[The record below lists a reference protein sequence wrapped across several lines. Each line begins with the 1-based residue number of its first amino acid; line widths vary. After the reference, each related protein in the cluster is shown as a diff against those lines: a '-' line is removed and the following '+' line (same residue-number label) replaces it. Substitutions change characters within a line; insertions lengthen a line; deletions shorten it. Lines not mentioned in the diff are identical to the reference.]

1 MSEFS
6 RIWYDEVKPVAKE
19 CILEPEY
26 IRIMYLDSFT
36 LEDKDKKL
44 LKDIN
49 SKYKDAYG
57 MYYISNMINAIDNAL
72 SKNME
77 REAYM
82 FISLVYS
89 TLCSKDYFEKIFD
102 GDSSTKEWQTRIN
115 LKNKLAK
122 LIGLNPNNV

>member
-6 RIWYDEVKPVAKE
+6 RIWYYEVRPVAKE

-36 LEDKDKKL
+36 LEDKDKKF
-44 LKDIN
+44 LKNIN
-49 SKYKDAYG
+49 SKYKDVYG
-57 MYYISNMINAIDNAL
+57 MYYISNMIHAIDNAIN
-72 SKNME
+72 KNME

-82 FISLVYS
+82 FISQVYS

-102 GDSSTKEWQTRIN
+102 GDSSSKEWQTRIN
-115 LKNKLAK
+115 LRNKLAK
-122 LIGLNPNNV
+122 LIKLKQNNI

>member
-72 SKNME
+72 NKNME
-77 REAYM
+77 HEAYI

-122 LIGLNPNNV
+122 LIELNLNNI

>member
-57 MYYISNMINAIDNAL
+57 MYYISNMINSIDNAL

-102 GDSSTKEWQTRIN
+102 GDSSTKECKQE
-115 LKNKLAK
+115 
-122 LIGLNPNNV
+122 

>member
-82 FISLVYS
+82 FISQVYS

-122 LIGLNPNNV
+122 LIELNLNNI